1 MVGDLVRLMTMA
13 SNTEGNRWYNQT
25 KISRSMLRKRTR
37 FRDLRL
43 NTGSCGRRT
52 RISASRAA
60 PASNTERSV
69 ARSLNNSVE

>member
-1 MVGDLVRLMTMA
+1 
-13 SNTEGNRWYNQT
+13 
-25 KISRSMLRKRTR
+25 
-37 FRDLRL
+37 LRL

-60 PASNTERSV
+60 PASNTERRV